1 MNGSKVEPV
10 GALALTTRPQSSSPS
25 DTIAPL
31 PFAVTLTQSPQ
42 SIKDLYTI
50 DPGLNDTEFFVDCL
64 DLLMVDRGWWGNG
77 RLPPEVR

>member
-31 PFAVTLTQSPQ
+31 PFAVTLTQLT
-42 SIKDLYTI
+42 KDLYTI
-50 DPGLNDTEFFVDCL
+50 DPELNDTEFFVHCWG
-64 DLLMVDRGWWGNG
+64 LLMADRGWGNG